1 MMRKVKLGNKELE
14 LRASPLALL
23 FYRQTFGKDLIAD
36 LVGLQSLQG
45 LVEGDLSG
53 LDSVLLLQIAY
64 VMNRA
69 ARLEERFPNF
79 EQWLSELEN
88 VDFGDAAWLLAVTDE
103 AVDGF
108 FRSARAEPHPA
119 TQPKRKKRD

>member
-1 MMRKVKLGNKELE
+1 MRKVKLGGKEIE

-23 FYRQTFGKDLIAD
+23 FYRQAFGKDLIAD

-45 LVEGDLSG
+45 LAKGDLSG

-69 ARLEERFPNF
+69 AKPEKSFPSF
-79 EQWLSELEN
+79 EQWLGELDGI
-88 VDFGDAAWLLAVTDE
+88 DFGDGEWLLAVADE
-103 AVDGF
+103 AIDGF
-108 FRSARAEPHPA
+108 FRSARAAAPA
-119 TQPKRKKRD
+119 TKPGKRQSG